1 VTGSSANPLRSGV
14 AGGSVPP
21 RASTGGGAPLVA
33 IAHGS
38 KDPRAAATVE
48 RLLGEVRKR
57 TAGHGLPGLEVA
69 TAYLDHAPPSP
80 RQVLSALHGGGAR
93 AVIALPLLLTEA
105 YHSKTDIPAVLRAA
119 GAALP
124 GLRIRYGDT
133 LGPHPLLIS
142 AMERRLAEVGV
153 SAGGEGTA
161 VVLASAGSTDPAA
174 TAVIHKLARA
184 WHVLRGWHVVPAFAS
199 ATSPTPAEAVAALR
213 DSGVPRVAV
222 ATYLLAPGLFADK
235 VRDTSLAAG
244 AAAVSGVLGDA
255 PELAELVLRRYCAAS
270 AGLPRT
276 LHARTA

>member
-1 VTGSSANPLRSGV
+1 VTGKPPAVPLSA
-14 AGGSVPP
+14 
-21 RASTGGGAPLVA
+21 APLMA

-48 RLLGEVRKR
+48 RLLDAVRER
-57 TAGHGLPGLEVA
+57 TSGLGLPGPEVA

-80 RQVLSALHGGGAR
+80 RQVLGALHGAGAR
-93 AVIALPLLLTEA
+93 TVIALPLLLTEA

-142 AMERRLAEVGV
+142 AMERRLAE
-153 SAGGEGTA
+153 AGIAIRDPETA
-161 VVLASAGSTDPAA
+161 VVLAAAGSTDPSA
-174 TAVIHKLARA
+174 TAVIRKLARA
-184 WHVLRGWHVVPAFAS
+184 WQALSGWHAVVPAFAS
-199 ATSPTPAEAVAALR
+199 AASPTPAQAVAALR

-244 AAAVSGVLGDA
+244 ATSVSAALGDA
-255 PELAELVLRRYCAAS
+255 PELAELVLRRYSAAS
-270 AGLPRT
+270 AGLPRA
-276 LHARTA
+276 LQARSA

>member
-1 VTGSSANPLRSGV
+1 VTAAQLRG
-14 AGGSVPP
+14 A
-21 RASTGGGAPLVA
+21 APLVA

-48 RLLGEVRKR
+48 RLLDGVRKR

-80 RQVLSALHGGGAR
+80 RQVLAALHGAGSR
-93 AVIALPLLLTEA
+93 TVVALPLLLTKA
-105 YHSKTDIPAVLRAA
+105 YHSNTDIPAVLRAA

-133 LGPHPLLIS
+133 LGPHSLLIS
-142 AMERRLAEVGV
+142 AMERRLAEAGV
-153 SAGGEGTA
+153 TTGDPDTA
-161 VVLASAGSTDPAA
+161 VVLAAAGSTDPRA
-174 TAVIHKLARA
+174 TAVIHELARA
-184 WHVLRGWHVVPAFAS
+184 WHALRGWHVVPAFAS
-199 ATSPTPAEAVAALR
+199 ATAPSPAEAVTALR
-213 DSGVPRVAV
+213 CGGSASVAV
-222 ATYLLAPGLFADK
+222 ASYLLAPGLFADK

-244 AAAVSGVLGDA
+244 AATVSEVLGDA
-255 PELAELVLRRYCAAS
+255 PELAELALRRYRAAS